1 MPFAPGEY
9 VGSYKITEQLGHG
22 GMATVWKAY
31 HAPLERYVA
40 IKVLHPVFVDDA
52 AFLERFHKEAKIVAR
67 LVHPHIVPVY
77 DFSEE
82 EGMPYLVMRYV
93 EGETLKT
100 VLRRG
105 SLPLRRILKILR
117 PVGEALAYAHG
128 QGVLHRDIKPSNIME
143 TPEGEVFLTDF
154 GLARMMED
162 VDLAFSRD
170 MMVGT
175 PQYISPEQV
184 RGEELDRG
192 TDIYSLG
199 IVLFET
205 LTERVPF
212 EGDTA
217 QAIIR
222 AQIFSPPPRPSHFVP
237 TIPESVERVVLKALA
252 KDRGDRYRSVE
263 EMMAALESAA
273 QESGLSLPERAYV
286 APSPI
291 APQAVREPPRGRP
304 HRFPWL
310 ILTLLLFALCSCSA
324 LLWFLGKG

>member
-1 MPFAPGEY
+1 VPFAPGEY
-9 VGSYKITEQLGHG
+9 VGPYKIIERLGHG
-22 GMATVWKAY
+22 GMATVWKGY
-31 HAPLERYVA
+31 HPPLERYVA
-40 IKVLHPVFVDDA
+40 IKVLHPAFVDDA

-67 LVHPHIVPVY
+67 LVHPHIAPVY

-82 EGMPYLVMRYV
+82 DGMPYLVMRYV

-100 VLRRG
+100 VLRRA
-105 SLPLRRILKILR
+105 SLPLGRILEVLR
-117 PVGEALAYAHG
+117 PAGEALAYAHG

-143 TPEGEVFLTDF
+143 TPEGEIFLTDF

-162 VDLAFSRD
+162 VDAAFSRD

-175 PQYISPEQV
+175 PQYISPEQA

-199 IVLFET
+199 VVLFEM
-205 LTERVPF
+205 LTGRVPF

-222 AQIFSPPPRPSHFVP
+222 DQILSPPPRPSQFAP
-237 TIPESVERVVLKALA
+237 TIHEAVERVVLKALA
-252 KDRGDRYRSVE
+252 KERGDRYRSVE

-273 QESGLSLPERAYV
+273 PEAALPSPERAFV
-286 APSPI
+286 APSSV
-291 APQAVREPPRGRP
+291 APQVVSELPRARRR
-304 HRFPWL
+304 RFPWL
-310 ILTLLLFALCSCSA
+310 ILALLLLLLCSCST
-324 LLWFLGKG
+324 LLWFLWRG

>member
-9 VGSYKITEQLGHG
+9 VGPYRIIEQLGHG

-31 HAPLERYVA
+31 HAPLDRDVA

-82 EGMPYLVMRYV
+82 GGLPYLVMRYI

-105 SLPLRRILKILR
+105 PLPLRRIVKVLR
-117 PVGEALAYAHG
+117 PAGEALAYAHG

-143 TPEGEVFLTDF
+143 TPEGEVLLADF

-162 VDLAFSRD
+162 VDGAFSREV
-170 MMVGT
+170 MVGT
-175 PQYISPEQV
+175 PQYISPEQA

-199 IVLFET
+199 VVLFEM
-205 LTERVPF
+205 LTGRVPF

-222 AQIFSPPPRPSHFVP
+222 GQIFSPPPRPSQFVP
-237 TIPESVERVVLKALA
+237 TIPEVVERVVLKALA
-252 KDRGDRYRSVE
+252 KERGDRYRSVE
-263 EMMAALESAA
+263 EMMAALGSAA
-273 QESGLSLPERAYV
+273 QETGFPSPERPLV
-286 APSPI
+286 APSLMVAETVSELPL
-291 APQAVREPPRGRP
+291 GRRR
-304 HRFPWL
+304 RFPWL
-310 ILTLLLFALCSCSA
+310 ILTLLLLLLCSCST
-324 LLWFLGKG
+324 LLWFLWRG

>member
-9 VGSYKITEQLGHG
+9 VGPYEVTEQLGHG

-31 HAPLERYVA
+31 HAPLDRYVA

-77 DFSEE
+77 DFNEE
-82 EGMPYLVMRYV
+82 DGMPYLVMRYV

-100 VLRRG
+100 VLKRAP
-105 SLPLRRILKILR
+105 LPLRRILEVLR
-117 PVGEALAYAHG
+117 PAGEALAYAHG

-154 GLARMMED
+154 GLAKMMED
-162 VDLAFSRD
+162 VDAAFSRD

-175 PQYISPEQV
+175 PQYISPEQAK
-184 RGEELDRG
+184 GEELDQG

-199 IVLFET
+199 VVLFEM
-205 LTERVPF
+205 LTGRVPF

-222 AQIFSPPPRPSHFVP
+222 DQIFSPTPRPSQFAL
-237 TIPESVERVVLKALA
+237 TIPETVEGVVFKALS
-252 KDRGDRYRSVE
+252 KERRGRYRSVE
-263 EMMAALESAA
+263 EMMVALESAA
-273 QESGLSLPERAYV
+273 QEGALPSPERAFV
-286 APSPI
+286 PPSSM
-291 APQAVREPPRGRP
+291 APQPVSELPRARWR
-304 HRFPWL
+304 RFPWL
-310 ILTLLLFALCSCSA
+310 ILTLLLLILCSCST
-324 LLWFLGKG
+324 LLWFLWRG